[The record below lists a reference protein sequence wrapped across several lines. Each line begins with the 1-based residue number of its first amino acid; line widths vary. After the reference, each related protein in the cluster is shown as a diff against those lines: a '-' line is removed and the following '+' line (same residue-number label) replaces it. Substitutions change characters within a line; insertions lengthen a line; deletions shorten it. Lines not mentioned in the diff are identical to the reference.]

1 MRKEVM
7 NMKTKKTLLLATLAM
22 LSFSLVACGNT
33 TSEDKPSEN
42 NTADTGKASETTKT
56 DDDKK
61 TEETQV
67 TLTLTANA
75 PTVDLKIDQ
84 SATLTNYYTVTKSS
98 GTPTSAEKACTYE
111 AEDPTVIKIT
121 NKVMKALKVGS
132 TKIIVTSKKDTT
144 KTCEFTVN
152 VTEVYFDRNYS
163 QVSSEDD
170 FSKELPEDGGI
181 VRTKGST
188 TADLFVK
195 GVDSTA
201 FIANCT
207 FSLNSVSSSEKFPKL
222 GIVCSTAENA
232 SEDTATNNKMYFFLN
247 AEMPNGEAT
256 WSNFGICEVQNGA
269 NWAWNAGVTNETARH
284 KDNLYVAEKPV
295 SYSTAADS
303 EDYIKEFKLT
313 MVRKNLDFHFFVND
327 NYAGSCKTLDSLFTN
342 GDVNLSSMVGFFEFN
357 SDVTFSHYDVD
368 VDATNVDTKIAS
380 ITTPH
385 FLADDEWAAD

>member
-1 MRKEVM
+1 
-7 NMKTKKTLLLATLAM
+7 MKTKKTLLLATLAM
-22 LSFSLVACGNT
+22 LSFSLVACGDK
-33 TSEDKPSEN
+33 TSEVKPTDN
-42 NTADTGKASETTKT
+42 TNTADTSKT
-56 DDDKK
+56 DKPTESSTSDEKK
-61 TEETQV
+61 SEATQV
-67 TLTLTANA
+67 KLTLKATTE
-75 PTVDLKIDQ
+75 TVELKVDQ

-98 GTPTSAEKACTYE
+98 GTPTSAEKACTYV

-132 TKIIVTSKKDTT
+132 TKITVTSKKDPT

-163 QVSSEDD
+163 QISSEDD

-181 VRTKGST
+181 VRTKGSS

-195 GVDSTA
+195 GISTTE

-207 FSLNSVSSSEKFPKL
+207 FSLHSVASSEKYPKV
-222 GIVCSTAENA
+222 GIVCSTGENA
-232 SEDTATNNKMYFFLN
+232 AEDTSTNNKMYFFLN
-247 AEMPNGEAT
+247 AEMPNGESA

-284 KDNLYVAEKPV
+284 KDNLYVAETPV
-295 SYSTAADS
+295 TYDM
-303 EDYIKEFKLT
+303 DFKLT

-327 NYAGSCKTLDSLFTN
+327 NYAGSCKTLDALFAN
-342 GDVNLSSMVGFFEFN
+342 GENNLASMIGFFEFN
-357 SDVTFSHYDVD
+357 SDVTFSQYSIESDSAKVEE
-368 VDATNVDTKIAS
+368 KIGS
-380 ITTPH
+380 IVTPH

>member
-1 MRKEVM
+1 
-7 NMKTKKTLLLATLAM
+7 MKTKKTLLLATLAM

-33 TSEDKPSEN
+33 TSEDKKTEDK
-42 NTADTGKASETTKT
+42 TADTGSETGKASETT
-56 DDDKK
+56 DDKK
-61 TEETQV
+61 TDEAQS
-67 TLTLTANA
+67 TLTVTANS
-75 PTVDLKIDQ
+75 PTVELKIDQ
-84 SATLTNYYTVTKSS
+84 SATLTNYYTVKKSS
-98 GTPTSAEKACTYE
+98 GTPTSAEKACTYT
-111 AEDPTVIKIT
+111 AADTTIIKIT

-132 TKIIVTSKKDTT
+132 TKITVTSKKDPT
-144 KTCEFTVN
+144 KSCEFTVN

-195 GVDSTA
+195 GIDTTA
-201 FIANCT
+201 FIADCT
-207 FSLNSVSSSEKFPKL
+207 FSLNSVSSSEKYPKL
-222 GIVCSTAENA
+222 GIVCSTGENA

-247 AEMPNGEAT
+247 AEMPNEEET
-256 WSNFGICEVQNGA
+256 WNRFGICEVQNGA

-284 KDNLYVAEKPV
+284 KDDLYVAEKPV
-295 SYSTAADS
+295 TYSTAEDS
-303 EDYIKEFKLT
+303 SDYIKEFKLT

-357 SDVTFSHYDVD
+357 SDVTFSAYNVNVTEAD
-368 VDATNVDTKIAS
+368 VDAKIAS
-380 ITTPH
+380 IATPH
-385 FLADDEWAAD
+385 FLADSEWAAD